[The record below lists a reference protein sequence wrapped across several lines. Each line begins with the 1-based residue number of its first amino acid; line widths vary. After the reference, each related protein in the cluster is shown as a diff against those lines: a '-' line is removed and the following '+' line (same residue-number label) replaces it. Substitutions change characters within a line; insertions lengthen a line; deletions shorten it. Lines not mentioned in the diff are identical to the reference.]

1 MHSGQIVHCAT
12 QGGVILI
19 KNKRTLMTMKLNSEI
34 KKRNKLIALLLIII
48 VLLSS
53 STFFASAAQT
63 DLEKTGRFYFTY
75 NGTYGPNVYFET
87 DYFRNVKNS
96 SYRREW
102 SVLRNQTFEYVSD
115 LIDRHNYYVNP
126 QAQDT
131 SSNDKSV
138 LSMLS
143 TLTSENANKEDDN
156 NKKLAEKY
164 IKQWNNMQRQLESV
178 IRETQVCC
186 SYDEETPKYANG
198 EKVKAANYQ
207 TLKSDASDVS
217 EKLENIMS
225 NLKTS
230 YEEANYNVNLAAQ
243 KRTNGLFNVANKLWG
258 YLGKILKT
266 LGLGSS
272 NSNNFLG
279 VSLTTSSMKSIANS
293 ISAITKSFAYCILI
307 ILFGLNL
314 TSTALKFDMMS
325 VEGVVRVLGGLI
337 IGKIWVDVS
346 INVCGY
352 ILNIVND
359 LNKQIFNILVTNNY
373 GGMTLS
379 SNFVSKNEVKNSF
392 WDFFGSLINWLS
404 STLWQIPQSILAI
417 VIVVAIIMVMIKII
431 TRNFELTC
439 LMALSPLFFS
449 ALANEETKVY
459 FKKFMGAFLSTALYI
474 TYMVI
479 VYAVG
484 SEWITQLSDPS
495 QVTGF
500 VQACLNVLP
509 RCIIIIGIT
518 RVMMKPPKV
527 LLGLID

>member
-1 MHSGQIVHCAT
+1 MHSGQIVHCTT
-12 QGGVILI
+12 QGGISLI
-19 KNKRTLMTMKLNSEI
+19 KNKRTLTTMKLNSEI
-34 KKRNKLIALLLIII
+34 KKRNKLMALLLIVI

-53 STFFASAAQT
+53 STFFVSAAQT
-63 DLEKTGRFYFTY
+63 DVDETGRFYFTY

-87 DYFRNVKNS
+87 DYFRNIKNS

-102 SVLRNQTFEYVSD
+102 SVLRNETFEYVSD
-115 LIDRHNYYVNP
+115 LLDRHNYYVNP

-131 SSNDKSV
+131 SSNAKSV

-143 TLTSENANKEDDN
+143 VLTSDDANKDDDS

-164 IKQWNNMQRQLESV
+164 IKQWKNMQRQLESV
-178 IRETQVCC
+178 IHETQVCC
-186 SYDEETPKYANG
+186 SYGEEQPKYATG

-207 TLKSDASDVS
+207 TLKSDASNVS
-217 EKLENIMS
+217 EKLENIMF
-225 NLKTS
+225 NIKTS
-230 YEEANYNVNLAAQ
+230 YSEAKYNANAAAQ
-243 KRTNGLFNVANKLWG
+243 KRANGLFNVANKLWG

-279 VSLTTSSMKSIANS
+279 ISLTTGAMKSIANS
-293 ISAITKSFAYCILI
+293 ISAITKTCAYCILI
-307 ILFGLNL
+307 VLFGLNL

-337 IGKIWVDVS
+337 IGKRWVDVS

-359 LNKQIFNILVTNNY
+359 MNKQIFNTLVTNNY
-373 GGMTLS
+373 GGLTLS
-379 SNFVSKNEVKNSF
+379 SNFVSKNEVQNSF
-392 WDFFGSLINWLS
+392 WDFLGSLINWLGGIF
-404 STLWQIPQSILAI
+404 WQLPYMILAI
-417 VIVVAIIMVMIKII
+417 VIIVAIIIVIIKII

-439 LMALSPLFFS
+439 LMALSPIFFA
-449 ALANEETKVY
+449 ALANEETKAY

-500 VQACLNVLP
+500 AQACLVILP
-509 RCIIIIGIT
+509 RCIIILGIC

-527 LLGLID
+527 LLSLVD